1 MSGASAVAIFFG
13 SSMLA
18 ISVDH
23 RIIHDFG
30 VHLRLIRS
38 ISQLPIPLVPRTAM
52 QYTVNSRQFD
62 PAWDVSLLVYGIYV
76 IFFLLSIYALS
87 PRRKTPGI
95 KFLIAARCV
104 MGVLG
109 TTQMAATI
117 AVTLVDARFVQ
128 QIVYRQV

>member
-1 MSGASAVAIFFG
+1 
-13 SSMLA
+13 
-18 ISVDH
+18 
-23 RIIHDFG
+23 
-30 VHLRLIRS
+30 
-38 ISQLPIPLVPRTAM
+38 M

-62 PAWDVSLLVYGIYV
+62 PAWDVLMNFIYKQGNSEFNRIAGIYV

-95 KFLIAARCV
+95 KFLIAASCV

-128 QIVYRQV
+128 QIVYRQSTLKALETIQNVTFAINNSVTDCLFVE